1 LIQAAERQ
9 HGFHERLVHVSWS
22 MPDSFV
28 LGIRRYK
35 NFLLSMRYDDTRALM
50 GISSSALAMAEVA
63 LVWQLHMLFPTA
75 YRRFTLKHTNTVVN
89 HEDSIPYYSLEDD
102 ADDTNNDN
110 NEKKNERHYAT
121 TTTTNTENEGGN
133 RRFSTTWV
141 IIKGKQ
147 KHSHSARVHPSLGS
161 DYHHGSI
168 VVDDPI
174 DSLSIYSDQC
184 Q

>member
-9 HGFHERLVHVSWS
+9 NGFHERLVHFSWS
-22 MPDSFV
+22 IPDSFV

-35 NFLLSMRYDDTRALM
+35 NFLLSMRYDDTRALI
-50 GISSSALAMAEVA
+50 GISSSSLAMAEVA

-89 HEDSIPYYSLEDD
+89 HEDSIPCYSLEDD
-102 ADDTNNDN
+102 EDDTNNDN
-110 NEKKNERHYAT
+110 DEKKNESHYT
-121 TTTTNTENEGGN
+121 TTNNTENEGGN

-174 DSLSIYSDQC
+174 DSLSIYSDHC